1 MKQQQGFS
9 LMELMIAIVIV
20 GILTAIA
27 LPNYNDYVTRGRIP
41 EATAELSNLR
51 VRMEQFF
58 QDNRSYPT
66 GGCVVA
72 PTAPSATQVQVPS
85 GDSFSFGCVATA
97 TTYTI
102 TATGVATMSGFAYTV
117 DNFNAKASALTG
129 AAAAKGWSARS
140 PNTCWV
146 TKKGGAC

>member
-9 LMELMIAIVIV
+9 LMELMIAIVII
-20 GILTAIA
+20 GIISAIA
-27 LPNYNDYVTRGRIP
+27 IPNYSDYVTRSRIP

-66 GGCVVA
+66 AGCA
-72 PTAPSATQVQVPS
+72 ATADATHIAVPP
-85 GDSFSFGCVATA
+85 GDSFNFTCATTA
-97 TTYTI
+97 TTFTVTAAGKGKMAGFTYTI
-102 TATGVATMSGFAYTV
+102 
-117 DNFNAKASALTG
+117 DNFNGKTSAFTG
-129 AAAAKGWSARS
+129 TGSSAGWTAHS
-140 PNTCWV
+140 PNTCWA

>member
-9 LMELMIAIVIV
+9 LIELLIAITIV
-20 GILTAIA
+20 GILAAIA
-27 LPNYNDYVTRGRIP
+27 IPNYSDYVTRGRIP
-41 EATAELSNLR
+41 EATAGLGDIR

-66 GGCVVA
+66 A
-72 PTAPSATQVQVPS
+72 
-85 GDSFSFGCVATA
+85 GCVATA
-97 TTYTI
+97 DATHLAVPAGDSFNFTCTTTATTYTV
-102 TATGVATMSGFAYTV
+102 TAAGKNNMTGFTYTI
-117 DNFNAKASALTG
+117 DNFNAKTSAFSG
-129 AAAAKGWSARS
+129 SGSSAGWTAHT

>member
-9 LMELMIAIVIV
+9 LMELMIAVVIV
-20 GILTAIA
+20 GILAAIA
-27 LPNYNDYVTRGRIP
+27 IPNYSDYVTRSRIP

-66 GGCVVA
+66 AGCAATADATHIAV
-72 PTAPSATQVQVPS
+72 PT
-85 GDSFSFGCVATA
+85 GDSFNFTCATTA
-97 TTYTI
+97 TTFTVTAAGKGTMAGFTYTI
-102 TATGVATMSGFAYTV
+102 
-117 DNFNAKASALTG
+117 DNFNGKTSAFTG
-129 AAAAKGWSARS
+129 TGSSAGWTAHS
-140 PNTCWV
+140 PNTCWA

>member
-9 LMELMIAIVIV
+9 LMELMIAVVIV
-20 GILTAIA
+20 GILAAIA
-27 LPNYNDYVTRGRIP
+27 IPNYSDYVTRSRIP

-66 GGCVVA
+66 GCVVA
-72 PTAPSATQVQVPS
+72 PTAASATQLQVPA
-85 GDSFSFGCVATA
+85 GDSFNFTCATTA
-97 TTYTI
+97 TTFTVTAAGKGTMAGFTYTI
-102 TATGVATMSGFAYTV
+102 
-117 DNFNAKASALTG
+117 DNFNGKTSAFTG
-129 AAAAKGWSARS
+129 TGSSAGWTAHS
-140 PNTCWV
+140 PNTCWA